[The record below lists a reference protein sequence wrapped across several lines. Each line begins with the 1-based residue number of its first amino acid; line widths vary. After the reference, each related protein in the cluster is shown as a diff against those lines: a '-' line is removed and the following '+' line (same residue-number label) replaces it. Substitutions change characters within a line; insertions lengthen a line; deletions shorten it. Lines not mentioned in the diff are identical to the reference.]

1 VRRPLLW
8 PLTWAYRAVVK
19 SRNYAFDH
27 EPYRVFS
34 LKRVVV
40 SIGSLSAGG
49 AGKTP
54 VVAALAE
61 MLLANGYTV
70 DVLTRG
76 YGRRSK
82 VVEAVEVAGPA
93 SRFGD
98 EALMLARSLPAVKVF
113 VGADRLTA
121 GELAERSGGRG
132 KHHLHLLDDGFQHRR
147 LRRSVDV
154 VLLTR
159 EDLRDHLLPAGNL
172 REPLENIVR
181 ADAVLLR
188 EDEAEELRPV
198 VKWLCA
204 VGTFVWVARRALSLP
219 TESKK
224 PFSFC
229 GLARPKDFFAM
240 LPAVSG
246 KMAFRDHHVY
256 KEADVTALLR
266 RAKAAGGDGW
276 ITTAKD
282 FVKLDET
289 MLARLRTLGPVSV
302 AELRVEFDSPALV
315 LGQLEELIVKDL
327 HG

>member
-1 VRRPLLW
+1 LW
-8 PLTWAYRAVVK
+8 PLTWAYGAVVK

-34 LKRVVV
+34 LKRAVV
-40 SIGSLSAGG
+40 SVGSLSAGG

-61 MLLANGYTV
+61 LLMANGYTV

-82 VVEAVEVAGPA
+82 MVERVDMAGPA

-98 EALMLARSLPAVKVF
+98 EALMLAQSLPKVPVF

-132 KHHLHLLDDGFQHRR
+132 RHHLHLLDDGFQHRR

-172 REPLENIVR
+172 REPLENLAR
-181 ADAVLLR
+181 AGAVLLR
-188 EDEAEELRPV
+188 ADEADDLRPV
-198 VKWLCA
+198 VERLCGA
-204 VGTFVWVARRALSLP
+204 SKFVWVARRVLCLKA
-219 TESKK
+219 ESKK
-224 PFSFC
+224 PFAFC
-229 GLARPKDFFAM
+229 GLARPRDFFAM
-240 LPAVSG
+240 LPAASG

-256 KEADVTALLR
+256 GDADVTALLR
-266 RAKAAGGDGW
+266 RAKAAAADGW
-276 ITTAKD
+276 VTTAKD
-282 FVKLDET
+282 FVKLDEA
-289 MLARLRTLGPVSV
+289 MLTRLREVGPVTV
-302 AELRVEFDSPALV
+302 AKLRVEFDSPALV
-315 LGQLEELIVKDL
+315 LEQMEQMIVKDL

>member
-34 LKRVVV
+34 LKRAVV
-40 SIGSLSAGG
+40 SVGSLSAGG

-61 MLLANGYTV
+61 LLLANGYTV

-82 VVEAVEVAGPA
+82 VVERVELAGPA

-98 EALMLARSLPAVKVF
+98 EALMLARTLPSIPVF
-113 VGADRLTA
+113 VGVDRLTA

-132 KHHLHLLDDGFQHRR
+132 RHHLHLLDDGFQHRR

-159 EDLRDHLLPAGNL
+159 EDIRDHLLPAGNL
-172 REPLENIVR
+172 REPLENLAR

-188 EDEAEELRPV
+188 EDEAEELCPV
-198 VKWLCA
+198 VKRLCGA
-204 VGTFVWVARRALSLP
+204 ETFVWVARRVLSLQD
-219 TESKK
+219 TSKK
-224 PFSFC
+224 PFAFC

-240 LPAVSG
+240 LRGVSG
-246 KMAFRDHHVY
+246 KMAFRDHHRY
-256 KEADVTALLR
+256 KDADITALLR
-266 RAKAAGGDGW
+266 RAKAAGAEGW
-276 ITTAKD
+276 VTTAKD
-282 FVKLDET
+282 FVKLNEA
-289 MLARLRTLGPVSV
+289 MLARLREVGPVTV
-302 AELRVEFDSPALV
+302 AELRVEFDSSALV
-315 LGQLEELIVKDL
+315 LEQLEQLIVKDL